1 MAKFTVEIPTEE
13 FLGYNDLSEELYE
26 VLENRFNSI
35 TITSIESTSDEQNI
49 KDELQKVFDSIN
61 NIDDILNGK
70 LNTCKHGSDDFK
82 HYQRMSNELL
92 KILNAT
98 IYLNTRSEIVTD

>member
-1 MAKFTVEIPTEE
+1 MAKFTVEIPTKE

-35 TITSIESTSDEQNI
+35 TITSTEQNI
-49 KDELQKVFDSIN
+49 KDELQKVSDSIN
-61 NIDDILNGK
+61 NIDVILNDK

-82 HYQRMSNELL
+82 HYQRMSNELF
-92 KILNAT
+92 KMLNSINFLSA
-98 IYLNTRSEIVTD
+98 RSEIVTD

>member
-1 MAKFTVEIPTEE
+1 MAKFTVEIPTKE

-35 TITSIESTSDEQNI
+35 TITSIEPTSDEQNI
-49 KDELQKVFDSIN
+49 KDELQKVSDSID
-61 NIDDILNGK
+61 NIDVILNDK

-82 HYQRMSNELL
+82 HYQRMSNELF
-92 KILNAT
+92 KMLNSINFLSA
-98 IYLNTRSEIVTD
+98 RSEIVTD